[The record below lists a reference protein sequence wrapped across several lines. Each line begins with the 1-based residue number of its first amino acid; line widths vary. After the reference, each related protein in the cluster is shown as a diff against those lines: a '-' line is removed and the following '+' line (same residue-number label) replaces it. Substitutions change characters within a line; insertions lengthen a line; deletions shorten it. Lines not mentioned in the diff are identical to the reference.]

1 MGLEWLCNKDR
12 TTRYH
17 HAEYNKD
24 ENMVMVYSGENLIN
38 KIVFYYSLEGK
49 LLGRQNVE
57 EGRLDWNHN
66 GKHQVIF
73 QHLHHLRFST
83 KYQRIFSIFRSS
95 NDFDVP
101 SELEVYNL
109 EGEKVD

>member
-1 MGLEWLCNKDR
+1 MKINYSERIVIWDWNGCVIKIELPDII
-12 TTRYH
+12 

-73 QHLHHLRFST
+73 LFLNRLRHLL
-83 KYQRIFSIFRSS
+83 SIF
-95 NDFDVP
+95 
-101 SELEVYNL
+101 
-109 EGEKVD
+109 